1 VTAANDW
8 SDLPG
13 AELVAQGLRDAAR
26 GVLSPEALL
35 VAIGAPRL
43 ERLGL
48 HVPAVSALESEG
60 ELALYRTLCARGELD
75 PYSRYNA
82 LLRELVSFERA
93 LEHRHFSRL
102 RSAHIPTRPPPP

>member
-1 VTAANDW
+1 MATPSDW

-26 GVLSPEALL
+26 GVVSPEALL

-48 HVPAVSALESEG
+48 SVPAANALESEN
-60 ELALYRTLCARGELD
+60 ELALYRTLCARGKLD

-82 LLRELVSFERA
+82 LLRELVSFDRA
-93 LEHRHFSRL
+93 LEHRHFARL
-102 RSAHIPTRPPPP
+102 RAAAR